1 MLRNYINNWISK
13 QGYIKADKLP
23 QWLLQESEAEKWMM
37 PDSSVYS
44 NQADLYRKLSYIGTV
59 VDIVADACVDADFD
73 IVNVNEVEDDAH
85 PLIKLLDKPN
95 EFDKFIF

>member
-1 MLRNYINNWISK
+1 MLRNFVNNWISK

-37 PDSSVYS
+37 PDPTVYA

-59 VDIVADACVDADFD
+59 VDIVADACVDSDFD
-73 IVNVNEVEDDAH
+73 ITSTDGQEDDNH
-85 PLIKLLDKPN
+85 PLVKLL
-95 EFDKFIF
+95 E